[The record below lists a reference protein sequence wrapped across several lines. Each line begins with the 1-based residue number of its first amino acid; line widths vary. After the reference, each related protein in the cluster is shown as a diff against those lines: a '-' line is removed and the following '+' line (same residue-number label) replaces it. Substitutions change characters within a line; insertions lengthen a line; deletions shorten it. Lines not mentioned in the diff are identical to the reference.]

1 MRRGAWSI
9 VLACIL
15 GASAPA
21 ASSEPP
27 SKEDAS
33 PAIVALTLDTSGSV
47 GERDLERTRELALA
61 LLQSLPA
68 GSQVAVLTFDDQSR
82 TVVPRTTNAGEVKN
96 ALAAVKT
103 SGHFTA
109 LYDALYD
116 ASRYLRDAPPARKAI
131 VLVTDGKDENSALNL
146 DDGLQL
152 AKDNAIPVFAVGVGK
167 VEEKILRRIA
177 KLTAGEYA
185 DIATVSGAD
194 LARTILALPT
204 PTPAPSAEASAPAP
218 PVGHVV
224 VALPPQQPP
233 SRRWALWLVLVGGV
247 LVAAALLLAALARGA
262 KAPAPSLSLAPDVT
276 APAAGPRALDD
287 APLEDDA
294 YSPTIIGRMD
304 MTHEY
309 LEKTITLAEKP
320 ALIVQGGPRNGEI
333 YILNKQTTAGIGRA
347 RANDIV
353 LDDVSISSQ
362 HCRIRYDGGAFV
374 LHDLKST
381 NGTYVNDQRVTK
393 HALKSGDVVRLG
405 ETSLQFKLDQKK
417 G

>member
-1 MRRGAWSI
+1 MRRGTQT
-9 VLACIL
+9 VLACIF
-15 GASAPA
+15 GATTLA
-21 ASSEPP
+21 AGAEPP
-27 SKEDAS
+27 QTEEP

-47 GERDLERTRELALA
+47 GPHDLDRTRELALA
-61 LLQSLPA
+61 LLAGLPP

-82 TVVPRTTNAGEVKN
+82 TVVPRTTNADEVRK
-96 ALAAVKT
+96 ALAEAKT
-103 SGHFTA
+103 SGRFTT

-146 DDGLQL
+146 DDGLQV

-185 DIATVSGAD
+185 DIATVNGGE
-194 LARTILALPT
+194 LARRILALST
-204 PTPAPSAEASAPAP
+204 PAPAP
-218 PVGHVV
+218 PQQ
-224 VALPPQQPP
+224 AATQAPPLQPMEVP
-233 SRRWALWLVLVGGV
+233 AAPAQSGRWALWLVLVGGV
-247 LVAAALLLAALARGA
+247 LVAMALLLVALARSG
-262 KAPAPSLSLAPDVT
+262 T
-276 APAAGPRALDD
+276 APAASLSAATDEAAAASREQALDD
-287 APLEDDA
+287 GPPEDEA
-294 YSPTIIGRMD
+294 YSPTMIGRMD
-304 MTHEY
+304 TSDEQ
-309 LEKTITLAEKP
+309 LERTITLAEKP
-320 ALIVQGGPRNGEI
+320 VLIIQGGPRNGQL
-333 YILNKQTTAGIGRA
+333 YILNKHTTTGIGRA

-362 HCRIRYDGGAFV
+362 HCRIRYDGGGFV

-381 NGTYVNDQRVTK
+381 NGTFVNEQRVAK